1 MTDSNDQS
9 GKTAAIDCRGVSK
22 AYPGVT
28 ALTDVSLRLVPGEVH
43 ALLGENGAGKS
54 TLVKI
59 LTGVER
65 PDRGHVRVAGRDL
78 HPHTPV
84 TARRLGVRLLPQERH
99 VAPDLSVAENVM
111 LGGLPRTGL
120 GLVSG
125 RAVRSAAQQHLDT
138 LGVDV
143 DASYRA
149 GDLTAAQQ
157 QLVELARVTARPARV
172 LVLDE
177 PTASLAGDEVEVLFG
192 VVRRLR
198 ATGTSVLYIS
208 HHLHEVFA
216 LADQVTVLRNGSLV
230 HQTSVADTDAETL
243 LSHVFAADLDRG
255 RLDRAPR
262 AARTEPVMALR
273 GVTAPGLSAPVN
285 LEVHPGEVLALSGP
299 AGSGTTAVAE
309 LLAGARRPVTGQVL
323 LRGAPAPRTRSG
335 AASAGIGFVPADR
348 KRDGLL
354 LERSISENVWLGPA
368 ATSWLHR
375 PRRAHEGACR
385 VLAAARAS
393 TTDSTR
399 PVRSLS
405 GGNQQRVVFG
415 RWLATSCSVLVLD
428 QPTAGVDIG
437 AKFAIYRQL
446 LDLTAQGMAVVVVS
460 SDYEEISALA
470 DRVVVMTAG
479 RTSAEVDGASTTPEE
494 LFALESPTERDLQ
507 EAL

>member
-1 MTDSNDQS
+1 M
-9 GKTAAIDCRGVSK
+9 
-22 AYPGVT
+22 
-28 ALTDVSLRLVPGEVH
+28 SLRLAPGEVH

-65 PDRGHVRVAGRDL
+65 PDRGQVHVAGRHV

-99 VAPDLSVAENVM
+99 VAQDLSVAENVM
-111 LGGLPRTGL
+111 LGGLPRTWA
-120 GLVSG
+120 GLVSP
-125 RAVRSAAQQHLDT
+125 RAVRVAAQRHLDA
-138 LGVDV
+138 LGVEV
-143 DASYRA
+143 DAARRA
-149 GDLTAAQQ
+149 GDLSAAHQ
-157 QLVELARVTARPARV
+157 QLIELARVTARQPAV

-177 PTASLAGDEVEVLFG
+177 PTASLAGDEVEVLFD

-198 ATGTSVLYIS
+198 ASGTAVLYIS

-216 LADQVTVLRNGSLV
+216 LADRVTVLRNGALV
-230 HQTSVADTDAETL
+230 HQTSVAETDGESL

-255 RLDRAPR
+255 RLSRAVPPTR
-262 AARTEPVMALR
+262 SGPVMALHHVR
-273 GVTAPGLSAPVN
+273 APGLSAPVD
-285 LEVHPGEVLALSGP
+285 LEVRSGEVLALSGP
-299 AGSGTTAVAE
+299 AGSGTSVIAE
-309 LLAGARRPVTGQVL
+309 LLAGARRPTSGQVL
-323 LRGAPAPRTRSG
+323 LRGAPVPRTRSRV
-335 AASAGIGFVPADR
+335 ADSGIGFVPADR

-354 LERSISENVWLGPA
+354 LERSISENIWLGPA

-375 PRRAHEGACR
+375 PRRAHRGAGR
-385 VLAAARAS
+385 VLEAARAS

-399 PVRSLS
+399 PVRTLS

-415 RWLATSCSVLVLD
+415 RWLATSCEVLVLD

-446 LDLTAQGMAVVVVS
+446 LDLTAQGVAVVVVS

-470 DRVVVMTAG
+470 DRVVIMTAG
-479 RTSAEVDGASTTPEE
+479 RVSAEVDGAHTTPEE
-494 LFALESPTERDLQ
+494 LFALEAPTERDLQ
-507 EAL
+507 ETL